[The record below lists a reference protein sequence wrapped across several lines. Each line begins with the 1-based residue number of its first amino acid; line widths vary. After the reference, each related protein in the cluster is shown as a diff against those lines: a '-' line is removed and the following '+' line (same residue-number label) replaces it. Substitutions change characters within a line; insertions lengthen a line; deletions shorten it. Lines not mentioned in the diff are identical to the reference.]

1 MSGFIPGTGIRVIP
15 DGVRLYGTTNLQAAQ
30 HVAQAGA
37 FDLQANVTSLSP
49 AMGLIGADFLASFI
63 AAQSEHTRAMGQLS
77 LAYAS
82 NGVASHEAA
91 AAYELTVADNATDIG
106 RAGGALP

>member
-1 MSGFIPGTGIRVIP
+1 MSGFFPGTEIRVVP
-15 DGVRLYGTTNLQAAQ
+15 DGVRAYGTTNLQAAE

-63 AAQSEHTRAMGQLS
+63 AAQSEHTRAVGQLS

-82 NGVASHEAA
+82 NGMASHEAA
-91 AAYELTVADNATDIG
+91 AAYELSVADTAADVGT
-106 RAGGALP
+106 AGGALP